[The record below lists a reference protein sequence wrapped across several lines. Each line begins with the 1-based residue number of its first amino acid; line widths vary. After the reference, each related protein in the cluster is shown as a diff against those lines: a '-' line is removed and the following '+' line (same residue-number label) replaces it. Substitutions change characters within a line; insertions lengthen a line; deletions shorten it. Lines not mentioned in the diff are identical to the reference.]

1 MREVRGCAVPD
12 WWSPALWDAARR
24 GDHATVLRL
33 AREERGW
40 SQGRLG
46 DRFGCSASTISRF
59 ENSRRGLRDV
69 AVLRRFAAILEL
81 PAEAFGLTGA
91 DRGRPASPASPALA
105 SKVSIEASQEGDDPV
120 RRRAFLLAA
129 GGIVAASTAVASP
142 NALAADGME
151 VDPAAFLAQRLD
163 GILLGTTT
171 AGSARPAPI
180 STLQTVL
187 TTARTDF
194 RACRYVDLAARLP
207 ELITTAEA
215 THRQT
220 GDPAAA
226 RLVAQAYNLATRAL
240 IKLEASGLEWVSADR
255 ALRAATGADDPLT
268 LAEAQRLLGSA
279 CRRAGHH
286 DRAQTLTLTAADQL
300 DLGGKTPDPRHLA
313 LHGVLMCS
321 AGYAAARAGDHDR
334 ATDLLDD
341 AKATADRLADHPAQQ
356 QALTANVVSHR
367 VSADYVLGN
376 AGAGLY
382 HAQAAQLGQF
392 PDTER
397 RARFLVDV
405 ALCFAQWNKPGRAY
419 QTLLAAERT
428 APGEVRTRATV
439 RRLVSDLL
447 HHPQQAALPGL
458 RQLAART
465 HALV

>member
-1 MREVRGCAVPD
+1 MPD

-33 AREERGW
+33 AREEQGW
-40 SQGRLG
+40 SQGQLG

-91 DRGRPASPASPALA
+91 QQQRPASPAWTAPA
-105 SKVSIEASQEGDDPV
+105 SKVSIDLSQEGDDPV

-129 GGIVAASTAVASP
+129 GGIVAAGTAVASP
-142 NALAADGME
+142 NALAADRLE

-163 GILLGTTT
+163 GVLLGTT

-180 STLQTVL
+180 STLQSVL
-187 TTARTDF
+187 TTARADF

-215 THRQT
+215 THQQT

-226 RLVAQAYNLATRAL
+226 GMVAQAYNLATRAL
-240 IKLEASGLEWVSADR
+240 VKLEASGLEWVSADR
-255 ALRAATGADDPLT
+255 ALRAVTGADDPLA

-279 CRRAGHH
+279 CRRAGQH

-300 DLGGKTPDPRHLA
+300 DLGGNTPDPRHLA

-341 AKATADRLADHPAQQ
+341 ANATAGRLADHPAQQ

-367 VSADYVLGN
+367 VSSDYVLGN

-405 ALCFAQWNKPGRAY
+405 ALCFSQWNKPGRAY
-419 QTLLAAERT
+419 RTLLTAERT

-439 RRLVSDLL
+439 RRLVTDLL
-447 HHPQQAALPGL
+447 HHPQQASLPGL

>member
-12 WWSPALWDAARR
+12 WSPALWDAARR

-40 SQGRLG
+40 SQGQLG
-46 DRFGCSASTISRF
+46 HRFGCSASTISRF

-69 AVLRRFAAILEL
+69 GVLRRFASIVDL

-91 DRGRPASPASPALA
+91 DRGRPVSHASPALA
-105 SKVSIEASQEGDDPV
+105 SHVSIDLIQEGDDPV

-129 GGIVAASTAVASP
+129 GLAGTAVASP

-163 GILLGTTT
+163 GILLGTT
-171 AGSARPAPI
+171 AIGSARPAPI

-187 TTARTDF
+187 TAARTEF

-207 ELITTAEA
+207 ELITAAEA
-215 THRQT
+215 THQQT
-220 GDPAAA
+220 GGPAAA
-226 RLVAQAYNLATRAL
+226 AMVAQAYNLATRAL

-255 ALRAATGADDPLT
+255 ALRAAACADDPLA

-286 DRAQTLTLTAADQL
+286 DRAQTLTLTAAEQL

-341 AKATADRLADHPAQQ
+341 ADATADRLSDHPAQQ
-356 QALTANVVSHR
+356 QALTANVISHR

-376 AGAGLY
+376 AGAGLH

-419 QTLLAAERT
+419 QTLLTAERT

-447 HHPQQAALPGL
+447 HHPQQANLPGL

>member
-1 MREVRGCAVPD
+1 M
-12 WWSPALWDAARR
+12 
-24 GDHATVLRL
+24 LRL

-40 SQGRLG
+40 SQGQLG

-91 DRGRPASPASPALA
+91 QQERPASPASPALA

-129 GGIVAASTAVASP
+129 GGSLVAAGTAVASP
-142 NALAADGME
+142 NALAEGME

-171 AGSARPAPI
+171 TAGPARPAPI

-215 THRQT
+215 THQQT

-226 RLVAQAYNLATRAL
+226 GLVAQAYNLATRAL

-255 ALRAATGADDPLT
+255 ALRAATGADDPLA
-268 LAEAQRLLGSA
+268 LAEAQRLLGSV

-300 DLGGKTPDPRHLA
+300 DLGGKAPDPRHLA

-341 AKATADRLADHPAQQ
+341 ANATAGRLSDHPAQQ

-419 QTLLAAERT
+419 QTLLTAERT

-439 RRLVSDLL
+439 RRLVADLL
-447 HHPQQAALPGL
+447 HHPQQTALPGL
-458 RQLAART
+458 RQLATRT

>member
-1 MREVRGCAVPD
+1 VPD

-24 GDHATVLRL
+24 GDHATVLRR
-33 AREERGW
+33 AREELGW
-40 SQGRLG
+40 SQGQLG

-69 AVLRRFAAILEL
+69 AVLRRFATILAL
-81 PAEAFGLTGA
+81 PAEAFGLAGTG
-91 DRGRPASPASPALA
+91 RERPASPASAAPA
-105 SKVSIEASQEGDDPV
+105 SKVGTDSNQEGDDPV
-120 RRRAFLLAA
+120 RRRGFLLAA
-129 GGIVAASTAVASP
+129 GLAGTVVAAP
-142 NALAADGME
+142 NALAADGVE
-151 VDPAAFLAQRLD
+151 VDPAVFLGQRLE

-171 AGSARPAPI
+171 SGAVRTASI
-180 STLQTVL
+180 STLQAVL
-187 TTARTDF
+187 TAARTDF

-207 ELITTAEA
+207 ELITTAET
-215 THRQT
+215 THQQT
-220 GDPAAA
+220 GDSASAG
-226 RLVAQAYNLATRAL
+226 LVAQAYNLATRAL

-255 ALRAATGADDPLT
+255 ALRAAAGADDPLA

-300 DLGGKTPDPRHLA
+300 DLSGKAPDPQHLA
-313 LHGVLMCS
+313 LYGVLMCS

-341 AKATADRLADHPAQQ
+341 ADTTADRLTDHRAQQ
-356 QALTANVVSHR
+356 HALAANVVSHR

-376 AGAGLY
+376 AGAGLH
-382 HAQAAQLGQF
+382 HAQTAQLGQF

-419 QTLLAAERT
+419 QTLLTAERT

>member
-12 WWSPALWDAARR
+12 WWPPALWDAARR
-24 GDHATVLRL
+24 GEHATVLRL

-40 SQGRLG
+40 SQGQLG
-46 DRFGCSASTISRF
+46 ERFGCSASTISRF

-69 AVLRRFAAILEL
+69 AVLRRFASILDL

-91 DRGRPASPASPALA
+91 DRGRPASPASTALA
-105 SKVSIEASQEGDDPV
+105 SKVSIDLSQEGDDPV

-129 GGIVAASTAVASP
+129 GLAGTAVASP
-142 NALAADGME
+142 NALAADGMG

-163 GILLGTTT
+163 GILLGTT

-207 ELITTAEA
+207 ELITTAET
-215 THRQT
+215 THQQT

-226 RLVAQAYNLATRAL
+226 GLVAQAYNLVTRAL

-255 ALRAATGADDPLT
+255 ALRAAAGADDPLA

-286 DRAQTLTLTAADQL
+286 DRAQTLTMTAADQL
-300 DLGGKTPDPRHLA
+300 DVGGKAPDPRHLA

-334 ATDLLDD
+334 ATDLLAD
-341 AKATADRLADHPAQQ
+341 ADATAGRLGDHPAQQ

-419 QTLLAAERT
+419 QTLLTAERT

-447 HHPQQAALPGL
+447 HHPQQASLPGL
-458 RQLAART
+458 RQLASRT